1 MEFVFLK
8 SLDSY
13 LQSLIQSKLWVK
25 IIVGVV
31 LGIAL
36 GWLLGPTFGFIS
48 ADAAITF
55 GSWLAL
61 PGKIFMKL
69 VQMIMIPLVF
79 ASIITGIVLT
89 DIEQLKSMGLRL
101 ILYFVFTTLISVSIG
116 AFLAMYLKPGKG
128 MNLGLGEHATQAT
141 SQNNINIAKDL
152 PETISNLLPSNPLAS
167 MVSGEMLAIV
177 IFTIIIGVA
186 ITQVNEKSKKSIT
199 HLLQS
204 IQEICMNIVQ
214 FAMRL
219 IPYAVFG
226 LMAQLTLTLGF
237 DSIKSLSYYIFTV
250 ILGLFILLIVYLL
263 IIQFFTEEKPLAFL
277 KKIKQTQLLAFSTAS
292 SAAVMPM
299 TIKTAEDELKVDKG
313 ISNFLV
319 PIGATINMDGTSLY
333 QCISTL
339 FIMQAYGIEVGM
351 ANLLV
356 ITFTIVAAS
365 IGTPAIPG
373 GGVIILGSVLTGVG
387 VPAEGIL
394 LVIGID
400 RILGMFRT
408 AINVTGDLTA
418 CLVFNKRR

>member
-25 IIVGVV
+25 IIIGVV

-48 ADAAITF
+48 SDTAITL

-89 DIEQLKSMGLRL
+89 DIQQLKSMGLKL
-101 ILYFVFTTLISVSIG
+101 ILYFVFTTLVSVSIG
-116 AFLAMYLKPGKG
+116 AVLAIYLKPGKG
-128 MNLGLGEHATQAT
+128 MNLGLGEHATKTTNQAD
-141 SQNNINIAKDL
+141 INIARDL
-152 PETISNLLPSNPLAS
+152 PDTISNLLPSNPLAS

-186 ITQVNEKSKKSIT
+186 ITQVNEKSKKPIT
-199 HLLQS
+199 HLLQA

-214 FAMRL
+214 FAMKL

-250 ILGLFILLIVYLL
+250 IIGLFILLIVYLL
-263 IIQFFTEEKPLAFL
+263 IIQFFTDEKPLSFL